1 MLTAEIS
8 LCYGWHYYEPAF
20 YRGLLRLKQ
29 PGRGQKKIC
38 VPRGDQFRNSSI
50 SLKLWFAHF
59 PETSRSRPI
68 PVIEL
73 SEIGLIG
80 LTPEIELSEIGPI
93 PEIELSESGP
103 IPDIELSEI
112 GPIPEIELQWSS
124 RENIVHKEFSPLIEA
139 ADGHTNPSAS
149 EQSVSFRTYH

>member
-1 MLTAEIS
+1 MAGTAKSRRSIEVCCGS
-8 LCYGWHYYEPAF
+8 NNLGV
-20 YRGLLRLKQ
+20 GN
-29 PGRGQKKIC
+29 KKKC

-73 SEIGLIG
+73 SENGLIPEIELSEIGLIG

-93 PEIELSESGP
+93 PEIKLSESGP

-124 RENIVHKEFSPLIEA
+124 RENIVL
-139 ADGHTNPSAS
+139 
-149 EQSVSFRTYH
+149 